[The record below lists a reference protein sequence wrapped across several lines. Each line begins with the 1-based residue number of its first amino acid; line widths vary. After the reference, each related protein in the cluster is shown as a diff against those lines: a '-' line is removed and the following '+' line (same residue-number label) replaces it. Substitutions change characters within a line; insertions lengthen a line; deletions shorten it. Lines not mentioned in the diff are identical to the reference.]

1 MGFITP
7 SHSWEETDDALTVRV
22 SVRGVP
28 RSSFDVFAA
37 SCYLKVNAPPYLF
50 SCDLEGEIVDGEC
63 VATIDDQGVA
73 FRCPKAT
80 PGVRWGRLRREA
92 TPATR
97 AAIADRRRASVEAA
111 HRRVVAE
118 KRAAAEARE
127 KAKKA
132 YQEKQWAI
140 EQHRRKTIE
149 ARQDAEMAE
158 ERERIRRWQEE
169 TDRAAAGLPALDPAA
184 ESEDEDVPYDS
195 DDDEKT
201 RAAKEARTRKARERE
216 FAAKILTPDALVAA
230 EGEDAGVAPASRVPE
245 EALDRMLLEDDDDA
259 ERETSKP
266 AKRPMKKP
274 PAMRPIERREMPPPR
289 ATTRVA
295 VAFTKLETDHMPA
308 RAHREKE
315 IREWKKA
322 HGKKNARDP
331 LDEDAAVNITER
343 EPVFLKDKGDA
354 FFRAGNYRSA
364 LEAYTAAVDAER
376 DAPRPDGT
384 LVRLYANR
392 AACLLKTREFLE
404 AERDCAAALDLLESD
419 LVDADV
425 GTAWTPEAIAAQRRK
440 LLTRRAKARV
450 ERSRGGGGGGGDD
463 DDDDALARA
472 AEDLDAAAKLAAP
485 GSKERETIEA
495 ELEDLRA
502 CAAPMNAAALRARGD
517 ERYRSGDV
525 PGAMD
530 AYSAVAAMGDAA
542 APAERAAALA
552 NRAACHLS
560 RSDHGA
566 AHDDCEEGLEALVRT
581 ASRDPR
587 AAFHDPTVPESV
599 AAGAED
605 AEAADARVT
614 LLAKLLHRRAAA
626 AAHLRAYL
634 DAARDYRAAA
644 GAFERAGDAAAAE
657 AMRRDAETVSALAAK
672 DPGTAEEED
681 LTAARSSERSRPAR
695 DDRVAATEVTTTRA
709 GRADARRVEAGDS
722 VLVHAV
728 GRIGVKTPIQDVRG
742 HLQPVARI
750 RRPPEAAT
758 NTTAETFSTHQPLD
772 ALATDAH
779 ALPAQVAVHARA
791 AVGAAAR
798 IVARADASSELV
810 VELRAGAPRSSL
822 PGVQPAA

>member
-201 RAAKEARTRKARERE
+201 RAAKEARTQKARERE

-245 EALDRMLLEDDDDA
+245 EALDRMLLEDDEDDA
-259 ERETSKP
+259 ARETSKNV

-392 AACLLKTREFLE
+392 AACYLKGGDAHA
-404 AERDCAAALDLLESD
+404 AEDCTSALRLLESGGGRG
-419 LVDADV
+419 LQPS
-425 GTAWTPEAIAAQRRK
+425 WTQTFQAQRLDASPVAPERTSPSIASTTPSATSRRRRVSRRT
-440 LLTRRAKARV
+440 TRRSRAICATFPRRGARPPPP
-450 ERSRGGGGGGGDD
+450 
-463 DDDDALARA
+463 RA
-472 AEDLDAAAKLAAP
+472 V
-485 GSKERETIEA
+485 
-495 ELEDLRA
+495 
-502 CAAPMNAAALRARGD
+502 GD
-517 ERYRSGDV
+517 ERYRAGDI
-525 PGAMD
+525 
-530 AYSAVAAMGDAA
+530 
-542 APAERAAALA
+542 
-552 NRAACHLS
+552 
-560 RSDHGA
+560 
-566 AHDDCEEGLEALVRT
+566 
-581 ASRDPR
+581 
-587 AAFHDPTVPESV
+587 
-599 AAGAED
+599 AGAE
-605 AEAADARVT
+605 AAYAAVIDTHACPRDRGGAREPRRVVSGGS
-614 LLAKLLHRRAAA
+614 RRAARR
-626 AAHLRAYL
+626 LRH
-634 DAARDYRAAA
+634 
-644 GAFERAGDAAAAE
+644 G
-657 AMRRDAETVSALAAK
+657 
-672 DPGTAEEED
+672 P
-681 LTAARSSERSRPAR
+681 
-695 DDRVAATEVTTTRA
+695 TRC
-709 GRADARRVEAGDS
+709 
-722 VLVHAV
+722 
-728 GRIGVKTPIQDVRG
+728 
-742 HLQPVARI
+742 
-750 RRPPEAAT
+750 
-758 NTTAETFSTHQPLD
+758 
-772 ALATDAH
+772 
-779 ALPAQVAVHARA
+779 
-791 AVGAAAR
+791 
-798 IVARADASSELV
+798 
-810 VELRAGAPRSSL
+810 
-822 PGVQPAA
+822 

>member
-245 EALDRMLLEDDDDA
+245 EALDRMLLEEDDDDA
-259 ERETSKP
+259 ARETSKNV

-450 ERSRGGGGGGGDD
+450 ERSRGGGGDDD

-587 AAFHDPTVPESV
+587 AAFHDPTVPELV

-644 GAFERAGDAAAAE
+644 GAFERAGDAPAAE
-657 AMRRDAETVSALAAK
+657 ALRRDAETVSALAAK
-672 DPGTAEEED
+672 EDPGTAEED
-681 LTAARSSERSRPAR
+681 PTAGAARSSERSRPAR

-728 GRIGVKTPIQDVRG
+728 GRIGVDAEGSGRVFWNTRE
-742 HLQPVARI
+742 
-750 RRPPEAAT
+750 PEEGKDAAT
-758 NTTAETFSTHQPLD
+758 PFAYVAGSGTVVSGWDAGAMGAREGEVRVLRVPAAEAYGD
-772 ALATDAH
+772 EGLAEWGI
-779 ALPAQVAVHARA
+779 PP
-791 AVGAAAR
+791 
-798 IVARADASSELV
+798 RADLTFELEV
-810 VELRAGAPRSSL
+810 VKVNKRGA
-822 PGVQPAA
+822 